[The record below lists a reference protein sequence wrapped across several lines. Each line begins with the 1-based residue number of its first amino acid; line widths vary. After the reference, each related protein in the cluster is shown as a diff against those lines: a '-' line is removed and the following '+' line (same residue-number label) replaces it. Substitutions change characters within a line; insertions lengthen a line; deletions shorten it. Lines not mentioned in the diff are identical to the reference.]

1 MNEFAAIMGLC
12 NLKYVAQNIQIRKKK
27 VQLYNEQLKEV
38 SYVRTPEFDHPDVK
52 YNYAYYPV
60 VLSTA
65 EKRDEIYD
73 ALHQKN
79 VYSRKYF
86 YPLTADADCFGS
98 QYQTCPLDVARDI
111 SSRVLVLPLYPE
123 LEDEM
128 IMSIA
133 QMIQE
138 LYN

>member
-1 MNEFAAIMGLC
+1 M
-12 NLKYVAQNIQIRKKK
+12 
-27 VQLYNEQLKEV
+27 
-38 SYVRTPEFDHPDVK
+38 K

-111 SSRVLVLPLYPE
+111 STRVLVLPLYPE
-123 LEDEM
+123 QEDEM